1 MTSGNVPGCPV
12 ITDNSEALS
21 HLQGIADGFLL
32 HDRPIQNRCDDSLAA
47 EFRGRPYFFRR
58 SRGYVPLPVCLDSDV
73 DGIFAMG
80 AEQKAS
86 FALGRG
92 SQAFLSPHIGDLKN
106 GETLQHYKDALGT
119 YRELFRLQ
127 PRLYVCDLHPDYL
140 STQEAAGAAA
150 AEGVPLIRVQHHWAH
165 MTSCMADNGLNGP
178 CFGIV
183 WDGTGLGW

>member
-86 FALGRG
+86 FALGR
-92 SQAFLSPHIGDLKN
+92 
-106 GETLQHYKDALGT
+106 AL
-119 YRELFRLQ
+119 RLF
-127 PRLYVCDLHPDYL
+127 
-140 STQEAAGAAA
+140 
-150 AEGVPLIRVQHHWAH
+150 
-165 MTSCMADNGLNGP
+165 
-178 CFGIV
+178 
-183 WDGTGLGW
+183 